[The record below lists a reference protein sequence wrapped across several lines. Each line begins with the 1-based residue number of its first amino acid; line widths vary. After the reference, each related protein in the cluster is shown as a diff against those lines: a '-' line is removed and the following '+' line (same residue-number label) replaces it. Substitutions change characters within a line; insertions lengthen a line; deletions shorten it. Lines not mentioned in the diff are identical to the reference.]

1 MWETTED
8 KVEFDAQVEARAEME
23 AQLHESKICYA
34 MDIEQDLVI
43 EIPIAGDSVA
53 RATLTPN
60 DAAILLR
67 QICKVMEVECPA
79 LPWFDAPPA
88 PFTESDIPW

>member
-1 MWETTED
+1 MWETNED
-8 KVEFDAQVEARAEME
+8 KMEFDAQVEARAE
-23 AQLHESKICYA
+23 ATLHQSNVAWAC
-34 MDIEQDLVI
+34 DIEQDLVI
-43 EIPIAGDSVA
+43 EIPLNDGSVA

-67 QICKVMEVECPA
+67 QICKVMEVEAPA
-79 LPWFDAPPA
+79 LPWFDAPTA

>member
-1 MWETTED
+1 MWETDDERA
-8 KVEFDAQVEARAEME
+8 EFDAQVDARGE
-23 AQLHESKICYA
+23 AQLHESKICSA
-34 MDIEQDLVI
+34 FDIEQDLVI

-60 DAAILLR
+60 DAAVLLR

-79 LPWFDAPPA
+79 LPWFDAP
-88 PFTESDIPW
+88 FTESDIPW

>member
-1 MWETTED
+1 MWETMEE
-8 KVEFDAQVEARAEME
+8 KEEFDAQIEARGE
-23 AQLHESKICYA
+23 AQLYPSKICYA
-34 MDIEQDLVI
+34 FDIEQDLVV

-60 DAAILLR
+60 DAAVLLL
-67 QICKVMEVECPA
+67 QICKVMEVEAPA
-79 LPWFDAPPA
+79 LPWFKAPSV